1 MSEQISSGYDAAAAS
16 RAEDDLDRWRF
27 AAEIVDVVLTTPSEW
42 SARIGI
48 FGKWGEGKSTVLR
61 FAEQMLK
68 ERKSIVLWFNPWAI
82 QNWNDLWEDFGN
94 RLSTALS
101 DAGIPIDGTWLRV
114 AKNSTKWLEAKGVKQ
129 VVKVGAAVA
138 GREKAA
144 DAAFGLVGQWL
155 KYDGPQIRAI
165 QKKVKEKRLVV
176 LIDDLDRCTPELLPQ
191 LLLSLRELLD
201 LPGFTFLLAFDDE
214 IVSRAL
220 TDTNPAWLDGSD
232 FLEKILDF
240 RFHLPPVLEKQKELL
255 VFRALA
261 KYCPFVP
268 EESVKGIQDLL
279 PTNPRKLKTLIR
291 SLAALKPQITRHAPG
306 EFSWTDMWLAQMLRH
321 ESYTFFERLLI
332 GDRLDKEVGA
342 LYRLLKEESRNK
354 LRGDD
359 QEKDHGINNLI
370 EESGVKNAW
379 TTGRILKLIDA
390 ARARATPMF
399 RYACE
404 IAIRPQA
411 VTWKE
416 FEALVSRWSGDRT
429 ALVLGKWIKLH
440 ASERHV
446 STADVETELF
456 EAIVNRRHTY
466 LASAA
471 ESASVVEHESY
482 ANQASLL
489 WQMGE
494 QYLIGLEKL
503 GASEFKRLYGQA
515 SYWIGFQRNPS
526 DKALRNQEAA
536 LLLKLLDS
544 ASPALSTELFDC
556 VYPENTF
563 PGVDETTAP
572 RAALRDK
579 CLEIVFSKAAQE
591 AIGFFRRDGAI
602 NSLNEGGRFFAVKRC
617 LFQPDSPIWKTNLQA
632 RLIDVVRS
640 GRTDFVAYV
649 NVRDFFSLLVQGLDT
664 GIDSIRREDIAQVL
678 SNQEFVRSMWQTIV
692 SRGIQYRM
700 QVTYIRGRQSLIEK
714 GVPEEALPLTED
726 LRLRIS
732 DDQARSHAGGTV
744 SGGTD

>member
-1 MSEQISSGYDAAAAS
+1 MSEQTSSGYDAAATT

-27 AAEIVDVVLTTPSEW
+27 AAEIVDVVLATPPEW

-68 ERKSIVLWFNPWAI
+68 DRKSIVFWFNPWAI
-82 QNWNDLWEDFGN
+82 QSWNDLWEDFGN
-94 RLSTALS
+94 RLSAALS
-101 DAGIPIDGTWLRV
+101 DAGIPVDSTWLKV
-114 AKNSTKWLEAKGVKQ
+114 AKNSAKWLEAKGVNQ
-129 VVKVGAAVA
+129 VMKVGAAVA

-214 IVSRAL
+214 IVGRAL
-220 TDTNPAWLDGSD
+220 TDINPAWSDGSD
-232 FLEKILDF
+232 FLAKILDF
-240 RFHLPPVLEKQKELL
+240 RFHLPPVSEKQKQRL
-255 VFRALA
+255 VLRALA

-268 EESVKGIQDLL
+268 EESVKGVQDLL
-279 PTNPRKLKTLIR
+279 PANPRKLKTLIR
-291 SLAALKPQITRHAPG
+291 SLAALKPQIIRHGPG

-321 ESYTFFERLLI
+321 ESYALFERLLT
-332 GDRLDKEVGA
+332 GDRLDTEVGA
-342 LYRLLKEESRNK
+342 LYRLLKGRSRNK
-354 LRGDD
+354 LGGDD
-359 QEKDHGINNLI
+359 QEKDQGVNKLI

-379 TTGRILKLIDA
+379 TTGRILKLVDA

-416 FEALVSRWSGDRT
+416 FEALVSRWSADRT
-429 ALVLGKWIKLH
+429 VLVLEKWIKLH

-446 STADVETELF
+446 SIDDVETELF
-456 EAIVNRRHTY
+456 DAIVNRRHAC

-471 ESASVVEHESY
+471 ESASVPEQESS
-482 ANQASLL
+482 ANQAALL
-489 WQMGE
+489 WQMAE

-515 SYWIGFQRNPS
+515 SSWIGFRRNPS
-526 DKALRNQEAA
+526 DKALRDQEEA
-536 LLLKLLDS
+536 LLLKLLAS
-544 ASPALSTELFDC
+544 ASPALSTELFEC
-556 VYPENTF
+556 IYPENTY
-563 PGVDETTAP
+563 PGLDESTAP

-579 CLEIVFSKAAQE
+579 CLGIIFAKAAQE
-591 AIGFFRRDGAI
+591 AIDFFRRDGAI
-602 NSLNEGGRFFAVKRC
+602 NSLNEGGRFFAVKCC
-617 LFQPDSPIWKTNLQA
+617 LFQPDSPIWKTTLQA
-632 RLIDVVRS
+632 KLIEVVRS

-664 GIDSIRREDIAQVL
+664 GIDSIRREDIAQLL

-700 QVTYIRGRQSLIEK
+700 LITYIRGRQSLIEK
-714 GVPEEALPLTED
+714 GVPEEALPLTD
-726 LRLRIS
+726 DMCSRIS
-732 DDQARSHAGGTV
+732 DDQSRSHA
-744 SGGTD
+744 SATD